1 LFSDAACPAKHA
13 KYPAPAPWLLGILRI
28 RIHVAAVHWSEVGPS
43 ETCGSDRMSGLRK
56 NRPRTSLRT
65 SRHRRDEPHTTARP
79 MWPGSGKIGP
89 MLWQGSRKPREAQ
102 QWRRLIGSVVNGNG
116 ALDTIRTC
124 DLCLRR
130 EVLLR
135 LHPKLS
141 VFANASGAKE
151 ICSWRK
157 VEEAK
162 TMCRRICLKSLI
174 LLALP
179 RGIEP
184 LFQP

>member
-1 LFSDAACPAKHA
+1 MIEASAPPEGEIGTTARFGICWHDHTDPDLMSD
-13 KYPAPAPWLLGILRI
+13 
-28 RIHVAAVHWSEVGPS
+28 VGPS

-135 LHPKLS
+135 LHPK
-141 VFANASGAKE
+141 
-151 ICSWRK
+151 
-157 VEEAK
+157 
-162 TMCRRICLKSLI
+162 
-174 LLALP
+174 
-179 RGIEP
+179 
-184 LFQP
+184 

>member
-1 LFSDAACPAKHA
+1 MIEASAPPEGEIGTTARFGICWHDHTDPDLMSD
-13 KYPAPAPWLLGILRI
+13 
-28 RIHVAAVHWSEVGPS
+28 VGPS

-116 ALDTIRTC
+116 ALDTIR
-124 DLCLRR
+124 
-130 EVLLR
+130 
-135 LHPKLS
+135 
-141 VFANASGAKE
+141 
-151 ICSWRK
+151 
-157 VEEAK
+157 
-162 TMCRRICLKSLI
+162 
-174 LLALP
+174 LP
-179 RGIEP
+179 RCYPQRMLECSSANPPCLLSWSSVCSRGRCSI
-184 LFQP
+184 L